1 MYPVFFTHE
10 VYYIIGQRN
19 KRHFYL
25 EWILNTREY
34 KLFHSQLKSLK
45 LLFYLITSR
54 RNRYYTIG
62 SFMLIISAILS
73 LFFNSQSFNCLTK
86 LSEYYNSP
94 LEIDP
99 QNKTTVDLQR
109 NCFIIT
115 NSYVFSG
122 FGIIIGVIIL
132 IVGYW
137 KKKKNK

>member
-1 MYPVFFTHE
+1 
-10 VYYIIGQRN
+10 
-19 KRHFYL
+19 
-25 EWILNTREY
+25 
-34 KLFHSQLKSLK
+34 
-45 LLFYLITSR
+45 
-54 RNRYYTIG
+54 
-62 SFMLIISAILS
+62 MLIISAILS

-99 QNKTTVDLQR
+99 QNNTTIDLQR

-115 NSYVFSG
+115 NSYVFSV

-137 KKKKNK
+137 KKKKNQ

>member
-1 MYPVFFTHE
+1 
-10 VYYIIGQRN
+10 
-19 KRHFYL
+19 
-25 EWILNTREY
+25 
-34 KLFHSQLKSLK
+34 
-45 LLFYLITSR
+45 
-54 RNRYYTIG
+54 
-62 SFMLIISAILS
+62 MLTISAILS
-73 LFFNSQSFNCLTK
+73 LFLNFQSFNCLTK

-99 QNKTTVDLQR
+99 QNNTTIDLQR

-115 NSYVFSG
+115 NSYVFSV

>member
-1 MYPVFFTHE
+1 
-10 VYYIIGQRN
+10 
-19 KRHFYL
+19 
-25 EWILNTREY
+25 
-34 KLFHSQLKSLK
+34 
-45 LLFYLITSR
+45 
-54 RNRYYTIG
+54 
-62 SFMLIISAILS
+62 MLIISAILS
-73 LFFNSQSFNCLTK
+73 LFLNFESFNCLTK

-99 QNKTTVDLQR
+99 QNNTTIDLQR

-115 NSYVFSG
+115 NSYVFSV

>member
-1 MYPVFFTHE
+1 
-10 VYYIIGQRN
+10 
-19 KRHFYL
+19 
-25 EWILNTREY
+25 
-34 KLFHSQLKSLK
+34 
-45 LLFYLITSR
+45 
-54 RNRYYTIG
+54 
-62 SFMLIISAILS
+62 MLIISVILS
-73 LFFNSQSFNCLTK
+73 LFLNFQSFNCLTK

-99 QNKTTVDLQR
+99 QNNITIDLQR

-115 NSYVFSG
+115 NSYVFSV

>member
-1 MYPVFFTHE
+1 
-10 VYYIIGQRN
+10 
-19 KRHFYL
+19 
-25 EWILNTREY
+25 
-34 KLFHSQLKSLK
+34 
-45 LLFYLITSR
+45 
-54 RNRYYTIG
+54 
-62 SFMLIISAILS
+62 MLIISVILS
-73 LFFNSQSFNCLTK
+73 LFLNFQSFNCLTK

-99 QNKTTVDLQR
+99 QNNTTIDLQR

-115 NSYVFSG
+115 NSYVFSV